1 MTSTNTNAP
10 VAPNTQHMNEQD
22 IAAKTKPTELFECF
36 DPGTDKQHS
45 QYDLFQDINILL
57 RYNDDEELLQNHP
70 HDSDYQQL
78 VRSLDKRQREFFYY
92 VLHSIKTN
100 DDPLRLFLSGGAV
113 IGKSSALYEV
123 PTRFLNSIPGENPDE
138 AKVLKVAPTGKA
150 AFNIKGNTLH
160 SAFKIP
166 TNRGFQHCTLDTDT
180 LNTIPAQL
188 RKL

>member
-1 MTSTNTNAP
+1 
-10 VAPNTQHMNEQD
+10 MNEQD

-36 DPGTDKQHS
+36 DPGTDKQRS
-45 QYDLFQDINILL
+45 QYDLFQDMNILL
-57 RYNDDEELLQNHP
+57 RNNDDEELLQNHP

-78 VRSLDKRQREFFYY
+78 VRSVDKRQREFFYY

-100 DDPLRLFLSGGAV
+100 DDPVRLFLSGGAV